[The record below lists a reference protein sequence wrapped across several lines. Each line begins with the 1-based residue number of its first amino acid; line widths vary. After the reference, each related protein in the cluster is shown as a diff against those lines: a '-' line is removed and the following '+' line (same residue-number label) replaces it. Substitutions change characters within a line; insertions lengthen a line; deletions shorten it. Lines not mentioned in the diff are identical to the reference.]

1 MSKVRLVVMDREI
14 PPDFSCGEK
23 SVDNLMQGA
32 YAKTIFKQALAYNII
47 IDGHLVGN
55 CMIKLVRLVDEN
67 AEFYEQD
74 QEFIALEISY
84 LAIKQQLQHQGIGTQ
99 VLKILILSAKKMAS
113 ELPIRFLILDAF
125 KDKEKWYTDA
135 GFRVYPKAEDS
146 RYPGTVPMRM
156 DLIDLKAAKQYVNS
170 YI

>member
-1 MSKVRLVVMDREI
+1 
-14 PPDFSCGEK
+14 
-23 SVDNLMQGA
+23 
-32 YAKTIFKQALAYNII
+32 
-47 IDGHLVGN
+47 
-55 CMIKLVRLVDEN
+55 
-67 AEFYEQD
+67 
-74 QEFIALEISY
+74 
-84 LAIKQQLQHQGIGTQ
+84 
-99 VLKILILSAKKMAS
+99 MAS